1 MKLSSGGGIETYRME
16 AFGLPYVEL
25 CDETFS
31 GKDLYDRIAK
41 RAFPYLNL
49 PVSLPQLTF
58 HRYYVS

>member
-1 MKLSSGGGIETYRME
+1 ME

-58 HRYYVS
+58 HRYYIS